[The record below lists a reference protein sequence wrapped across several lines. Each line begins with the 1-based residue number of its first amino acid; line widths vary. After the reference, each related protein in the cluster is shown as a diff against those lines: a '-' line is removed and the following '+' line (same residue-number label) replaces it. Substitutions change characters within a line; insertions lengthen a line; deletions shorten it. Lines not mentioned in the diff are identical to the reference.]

1 MFAWISYEETGEI
14 EMPLKKVNVT
24 FKGKDFTSGEGWSE
38 KVEAFLIA
46 PHILLQ
52 LYENSSEFVFRVLDE
67 KLVRNQDEIVIDDE
81 TYNQYIKTVV
91 GAIDGIDIDTIEQN
105 QEFFV
110 SEVFVKFIETL
121 ANKN

>member
-1 MFAWISYEETGEI
+1 MFEWISYEETEEI

-52 LYENSSEFVFRVLDE
+52 VYENSSEFVFRVLDE
-67 KLVRNQDEIVIDDE
+67 KLISNQDEIVIDDE
-81 TYNQYIKTVV
+81 TYDQYIKTVA
-91 GAIDGIDIDTIEQN
+91 GSIDGMDIDFIEEN
-105 QEFFV
+105 QELLI
-110 SEVFVKFIETL
+110 SDTFVKAIEAL